1 MNKKD
6 LIDQVAEIN
15 DVPVVEADKSVNAV
29 IHGILEALHKE
40 DDVNIHGFG
49 VFSVKNTPARK
60 GRNPKTGESI
70 NIPAGKKVVFKP
82 AKAFKDAIA

>member
-40 DDVNIHGFG
+40 DDVSIHGFG

>member
-29 IHGILEALHKE
+29 IHGILAALHKE
-40 DDVNIHGFG
+40 DDVSIHGFG